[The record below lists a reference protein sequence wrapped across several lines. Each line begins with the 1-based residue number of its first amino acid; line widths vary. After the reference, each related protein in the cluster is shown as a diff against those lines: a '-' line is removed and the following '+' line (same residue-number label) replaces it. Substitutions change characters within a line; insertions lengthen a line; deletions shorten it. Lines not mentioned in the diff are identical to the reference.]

1 MAAIAIKT
9 PLKCHAKRR
18 RDLVLCPLKQ
28 AEEGSISTGATIS
41 VSRGTGLS
49 PPLASPLVAGCLPT
63 TTNLTRLSEGLNLEL
78 DYFGTGFHRWWFG
91 WRNDLIFAS

>member
-1 MAAIAIKT
+1 MAVIAIKKN

-28 AEEGSISTGATIS
+28 VKEGSISTGATIS

-49 PPLASPLVAGCLPT
+49 PPLASRLVAGCLP

-78 DYFGTGFHRWWFG
+78 DYVGTG
-91 WRNDLIFAS
+91 